1 MHLKFETKSNRVKG
15 LCFHPTRP
23 WILASLHNGV
33 IQLWDY
39 RLRVLVDTF
48 EEHVG
53 PVRCVA
59 FHPVQPLFVSGG
71 DDYKINVWNYKK
83 RKCLFSLLGH
93 LDYVRTVQFH
103 PGDCP
108 WILSCSDDQTIRIW
122 NWQSR
127 TCLCVMTG
135 HNHYVMSAQ
144 FHPREDLVVSA
155 SLDQSVRVWDISG
168 LRKKSSG
175 ALLPG
180 TSATSSS
187 GGIGGMRP
195 GGAASGGGGSGS
207 GDDIF
212 GATDVLVKFV
222 LEAHERGVNTVAFHP
237 TQPLIVSGADDR
249 LVKLWRINETQAWEV
264 DTFKGHY
271 HNVSSVVF
279 HPRYDIVISDSEDKT
294 IRVWDLK
301 KHTSLQTFRREN
313 DRFWALAVH
322 PTQNVIAAG
331 HDSGLVLFK
340 LVNERIP
347 CAVAGSQ
354 FLYITNNTAR
364 AYDIASG
371 RDLPLCSLR
380 PKGQTGPLG
389 ASPSEVSFSPSD
401 KAIVVSYPPPS
412 SSSSSSSSSNDSS
425 NSGSS
430 SASGQYELYHLP
442 GDTGRGGEPA
452 LAKKGSGLG
461 AAFVG
466 RRRFAVLEKGQIS
479 VRDAGTNSEVKSVP
493 APGGAEWLF
502 PGPALGTVL
511 LRLGDDRIAV
521 FDIQQRRVVAETQ
534 VPGGPVR
541 HIAWSPAGPKSAAGG
556 GEGNRRCVAL
566 VTKDGVSIADAGTL
580 EVLCNVRESIRVKS
594 VAWDD
599 SGVLIYTTLS
609 HLKYMLA
616 QNGDHGTVR
625 AIDTPLYI
633 ACVRGNKVYAVDRDG
648 SPRVLVVN
656 PTEYTFKLAL
666 AQHRYADVLRM
677 VREANL
683 IGSALVAYLQ
693 QRGFPEIA
701 LHFVRDESLRF
712 DLALECGNIDI
723 ALDAARTLNEAPYWR
738 RLARAALA
746 QGNHQIVEMAY
757 QRVRDFPR
765 LSFLYLVTG
774 NTEKLAKMLK
784 IAAAR
789 TDPEAVFHN
798 ALYLGDIPERAKVLA
813 SAGLP
818 QLAYLVAASHG
829 LNDLADL
836 YAKQAMDAAPD
847 CDLPAVSPSA
857 RLLLP
862 PIPILRAA
870 DEGCWPQLNVSLS
883 WQETLLAAA
892 STSAGNNTSNSAASA
907 VTTTGIAGSAFATES
922 TDGLEETEG
931 ADAWGGSTDD
941 INVGDDDDNDGFD
954 GSGAPT
960 LEKGEDGEGGEGE
973 EEEVNGWEDG
983 DELDALKELEGLDDT
998 GDDNSNNSNGNGGAS
1013 VSSSGKGGYFVPPA
1027 HGPSTAMI
1035 WCKNSNLA
1043 IDNAAAGNPESAARL
1058 LGQQVGLANLAPLRD
1073 NFVTAF
1079 MGATALV
1086 PGAAGG
1092 AGAPAVPVPVQRN
1105 ESALPGTPAGRL
1117 GGLPSI
1123 AGVST
1128 VAALAER
1135 LREGYAAFTKGQFA
1149 EALRVLRGLL
1159 HSALCAVAGVPKEA
1173 AELDELRGI
1182 CREYITALTIELRR
1196 RELAGAKKEPATQ
1209 IELAAYL
1216 THCCLQAPHR
1226 ILILR
1231 SAMSCCFNNK
1241 NFLTAKS
1248 FASRLLEL
1256 NPKQDVVMMAQKIC
1270 QYADKNPTNAHKVDY
1285 DERNPFVVC
1294 VFSMRPIY
1302 RGAPQIL
1309 CPLCG
1314 AAAMP
1319 DYDGKLCPICQIA
1332 AFGKTN
1338 TVGYQCFVSS
1348 K

>member
-15 LCFHPTRP
+15 LSFHPTRP

-83 RKCLFSLLGH
+83 RKCLFTLLGH
-93 LDYVRTVQFH
+93 IDYVRTVQFH

-127 TCLCVMTG
+127 TCLSVLTG

-144 FHPREDLVVSA
+144 FHPHEDLVVSA
-155 SLDQSVRVWDISG
+155 SIDQSVRVWDISG
-168 LRKKSSG
+168 LRKRSSG

-180 TSATSSS
+180 SGISASA
-187 GGIGGMRP
+187 GIPRGAGLP
-195 GGAASGGGGSGS
+195 GGPNGGAGAGSDDLFGS
-207 GDDIF
+207 
-212 GATDVLVKFV
+212 TDVLVKFV

-237 TQPLIVSGADDR
+237 SQPLIVSGADDR

-271 HNVSSVVF
+271 HNVSAVLF

-340 LVNERIP
+340 LANERIP

-371 RDLPLCSLR
+371 RDLPLCTLR

-389 ASPSEVSFSPSD
+389 TSPSDVSFSPAD
-401 KAIVVSYPPPS
+401 KAIVVSYPPNS
-412 SSSSSSSSSNDSS
+412 
-425 NSGSS
+425 SGSS
-430 SASGQYELYHLP
+430 NGGENGSSAASGQYELYHLP

-452 LAKKGSGLG
+452 LAKRGSGCG

-479 VRDAGTNSEVKSVP
+479 VKDAATNAEVKSVP
-493 APGGAEWLF
+493 APGGAAEWLF
-502 PGPALGTVL
+502 QGPNLGTVL
-511 LRLGDDRIAV
+511 LRLPDDRIAI
-521 FDIQQRRVVAETQ
+521 FDIQQRRVVAESQ

-541 HIAWSPAGPKSAAGG
+541 HIAWSSSSAKGQGG
-556 GEGNRRCVAL
+556 KRFVAL
-566 VTKDGVSIADAGTL
+566 ITKEGVSIADGATL
-580 EVLCNVRESIRVKS
+580 EVLWSVRETVRVKS

-599 SGVLIYTTLS
+599 AGVLLYTTLS
-609 HLKYMLA
+609 HLKYMLP
-616 QNGDHGTVR
+616 QNGDHGTIR
-625 AIDTPLYI
+625 AIDTPLYL
-633 ACVRGNKVYAVDRDG
+633 ACVRGNKVYSVDREG
-648 SPRVLVVN
+648 STRVLVVN
-656 PTEYTFKLAL
+656 PTEYVFKLAL
-666 AQHRYADVLRM
+666 AERRYADVLRM

-701 LHFVRDESLRF
+701 LHFVRDEGLRF

-723 ALDAARTLNEAPYWR
+723 ALDAARTLNSPPHWR
-738 RLARAALA
+738 RLAKAALA
-746 QGNHQIVEMAY
+746 QGNYQIVEMAY

-774 NTEKLAKMLK
+774 NTDKLSKMLK
-784 IAAAR
+784 IASAR
-789 TDPEAVFHN
+789 GDPEAVFHN
-798 ALYLGDIPERAKVLA
+798 SLYLGDVPERAKVLA

-847 CDLPAVSPSA
+847 CDLPAVSPAA

-862 PIPILRAA
+862 PTPILPAA
-870 DEGCWPQLNVSLS
+870 GEGCWPQLNVSLS

-892 STSAGNNTSNSAASA
+892 ASSQPAGSQGAASSSGPA
-907 VTTTGIAGSAFATES
+907 AFSAEVDEGA
-922 TDGLEETEG
+922 EETEG
-931 ADAWGGSTDD
+931 ADAWGGATED
-941 INVGDDDDNDGFD
+941 IDIDNIDGGANKGIAGDDVTMGAGIDGGVAGGDD
-954 GSGAPT
+954 
-960 LEKGEDGEGGEGE
+960 
-973 EEEVNGWEDG
+973 EVNGWDDG
-983 DELDALKELEGLDDT
+983 DELDALKELDDAISDT
-998 GDDNSNNSNGNGGAS
+998 DVANAGFAQKGAA
-1013 VSSSGKGGYFVPPA
+1013 GYFVPPTN
-1027 HGPSTAMI
+1027 GPSTGMI

-1043 IDNAAAGNPESAARL
+1043 VDNAAAGNVESAARL
-1058 LGQQVGLANLAPLRD
+1058 LSQQIGLINIAPLKK

-1079 MGATALV
+1079 IGSSAIL
-1086 PGAAGG
+1086 PGAVGTPG
-1092 AGAPAVPVPVQRN
+1092 IAVPIQRN
-1105 ESALPGTPAGRL
+1105 ESSLENRL
-1117 GGLPSI
+1117 SGLPAI
-1123 AGVST
+1123 AGVSS

-1135 LREGYAAFTKGQFA
+1135 LREGYSAFTKGQFA
-1149 EALRVLRGLL
+1149 EALRILRNLL
-1159 HSALCAVAGVPKEA
+1159 HSAVCAVAESQKEA
-1173 AELDELRGI
+1173 GELDELRGI
-1182 CREYITALTIELRR
+1182 CREYITALTLELKR
-1196 RELAGAKKEPATQ
+1196 RELASAKKEPATQ
-1209 IELAAYL
+1209 IELASYL
-1216 THCCLQAPHR
+1216 THCNLQTPHR

-1256 NPKQDVVMMAQKIC
+1256 NPKQDIVMMAQKIC
-1270 QYADKNPTNAHKVDY
+1270 QYADKNPSNAHKVEY
-1285 DERNPFVVC
+1285 DERNPFAIC
-1294 VFSMRPIY
+1294 VFTMRPIY
-1302 RGAPQIL
+1302 RGSPQIL

-1314 AAAMP
+1314 AAAVP
-1319 DYDGKLCPICQIA
+1319 EHNSKLCPICQVA

-1338 TVGYQCFVSS
+1338 TVGYQCFVSN
-1348 K
+1348 